1 MREQAVRWLLPL
13 YIIVLVCGLCLS
25 IFFFLAVKFNIL
37 SLLFLNV
44 LR

>member
-25 IFFFLAVKFNIL
+25 IFFFYQ
-37 SLLFLNV
+37 LN
-44 LR
+44 LTFCLCSF